1 MSDHDIPPSSDDIC
15 GDLPLLTGDLA
26 GTGGLIEQLDD
37 FVVEEIPAYQPCG
50 EGEHCMVLLQK
61 RNLTTPQAIERLCS
75 TLRVDRRQVGVAGL
89 KDKQGV
95 TRQWI
100 SIPRVRPAEV
110 EQIQMP
116 DLQVLRA
123 GLHRNKLRTGHLRGN
138 RFTVVLSKTCED
150 ALRRARAI
158 LDRLVREGMPNYYG
172 QQRFGRQGD
181 NARQGWRI
189 LRGEQALPK
198 DRFKRRLLVSA
209 AQSQL
214 FNMVLAARVRQGL
227 LRRLVGGEVLQRADS
242 SGLFV
247 SEDIDVD
254 QRRLTAGEV
263 MVTGPIVGPRMVQAR
278 PKSPAR
284 ELEDGIIDQYGVD
297 VSTFAKVGRLARG
310 GRRPLTAMVHDATVE
325 PGRCSTEL
333 IVRFALP
340 AGAYATVLLW
350 ELTKQATC
358 RP

>member
-1 MSDHDIPPSSDDIC
+1 
-15 GDLPLLTGDLA
+15 
-26 GTGGLIEQLDD
+26 
-37 FVVEEIPAYQPCG
+37 
-50 EGEHCMVLLQK
+50 MVLIQK
-61 RNLTTPQAIERLCS
+61 RNLTTPQAIEKLCS

-100 SIPRVRPAEV
+100 SIPRVQPADV
-110 EQIQMP
+110 QQIQTP

-138 RFTVVLSKTCED
+138 RFTVVLHRTCED
-150 ALRRARAI
+150 ALQRARAI
-158 LDRLVREGMPNYYG
+158 LDRLVLEGMPNYYG

-181 NARQGWRI
+181 NARQGLRI

-214 FNMVLAARVRQGL
+214 FNTVLATRIRKGL
-227 LRRLVGGEVLQRADS
+227 HRHLVGGEVLQRTDS

-247 SEDIDVD
+247 SEDTDAD

-263 MVTGPIVGPRMVQAR
+263 MVTGPIVGPRMIQAK
-278 PKSPAR
+278 PGSPAR

-297 VSTFAKVGRLARG
+297 ISTFAKVGRLARG
-310 GRRPLTAMVHDATVE
+310 GRRPLTVMVHDATVE
-325 PGRCSTEL
+325 SGQGRTEL
-333 IVRFALP
+333 TLRFALP

-350 ELTKQATC
+350 EVSKQTTC